1 MSAFQHDE
9 FQALG
14 QLLGA
19 AAQKVVRQAQT
30 RPEITVANAWAF
42 NPFAGLY
49 DAGTL
54 GKIDICLRKSPIL

>member
-19 AAQKVVRQAQT
+19 AAQKVVVRL
-30 RPEITVANAWAF
+30 NAA
-42 NPFAGLY
+42 
-49 DAGTL
+49 
-54 GKIDICLRKSPIL
+54 